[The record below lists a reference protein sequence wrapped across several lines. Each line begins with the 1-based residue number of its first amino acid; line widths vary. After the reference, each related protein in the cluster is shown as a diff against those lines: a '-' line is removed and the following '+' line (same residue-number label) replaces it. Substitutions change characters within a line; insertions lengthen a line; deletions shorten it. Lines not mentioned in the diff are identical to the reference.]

1 MSYLVLKD
9 ETRQQLEQERAR
21 LINDHAKIVS
31 DIEAS
36 VSAKLDQTLKTLNA
50 LLNEAPVEVVPAD
63 EIVEAVSELLEQAEP
78 PVKSPQIREPKA
90 TRKTGTK
97 KANPEVKETSNSAQA
112 FDAKQ
117 LKRKFKGKS
126 LIEAIVQILQQDAEQ
141 VYTIDDLIAGLYDK
155 FDEAE
160 MPRARK
166 TLGATLMHAT
176 RAGTVERV
184 GDKPSRFKLGQPAAL
199 PA

>member
-1 MSYLVLKD
+1 MPYLVLKD
-9 ETRQQLEQERAR
+9 ETRQQLEQERSR
-21 LINDHAKIVS
+21 LMNDRDKIVS
-31 DIEAS
+31 DIKAS
-36 VSAKLDQTLKTLNA
+36 VSAELDQTLQTLNA
-50 LLNEAPVEVVPAD
+50 LLSEAPVEVVPAD

-78 PVKSPQIREPKA
+78 STKSPRTREPKA
-90 TRKTGTK
+90 TRKTGTE
-97 KANPEVKETSNSAQA
+97 KAKPEVKEISNSAQA

-126 LIEAIVQILQQDAEQ
+126 LSEAIVQILQQDAEQ
-141 VYTIDDLIAGLYDK
+141 IYTIDNLIAGLYDK

-166 TLGATLMHAT
+166 TLGATLMHTT
-176 RAGTVERV
+176 RAGTTERV

-199 PA
+199 SA